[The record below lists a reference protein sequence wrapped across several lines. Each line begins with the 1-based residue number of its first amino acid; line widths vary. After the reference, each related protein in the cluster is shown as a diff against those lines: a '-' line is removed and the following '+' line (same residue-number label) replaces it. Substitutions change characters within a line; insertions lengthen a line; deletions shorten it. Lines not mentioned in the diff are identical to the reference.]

1 LNIVLASDKKVEFLP
16 YATQFLGFILQYI
29 PDINFKISL
38 TSIKIISNKSLI
50 NTSYIAK
57 LMQTNL
63 INFKKYYTQ
72 LITSLVE
79 KLADSKVIIR

>member
-1 LNIVLASDKKVEFLP
+1 VLASDKKVEFLP